1 MIQLWVSYMG
11 GESIL
16 HPNPTHGLMYPIWAH
31 QKNYLLRGEVT
42 MVNILSI
49 Y

>member
-16 HPNPTHGLMYPIWAH
+16 HLNPTHGLMYPIWPPK
-31 QKNYLLRGEVT
+31 QNYLLCGEVT
-42 MVNILSI
+42 IVNIISI